1 MHMAKQVK
9 LISVENLRPLNPKKD
24 GEFLA
29 VFRQALGL
37 AYRWERER
45 KSTCREQK
53 PEEKE

>member
-1 MHMAKQVK
+1 MAKQVK

-24 GEFLA
+24 GEFLE